1 MRVAIAYAQQNIIV
15 NLRLQRSMA
24 YLDVNAQI
32 ICSYTYFLDNCNFS
46 GFFSSFLIELP
57 PQQTTALDT
66 CRSVSR
72 QLSVC
77 FALA

>member
-1 MRVAIAYAQQNIIV
+1 MAMVGGTWQYPIVLMRIAIASAHQNIIV

-46 GFFSSFLIELP
+46 GFFSSFLI
-57 PQQTTALDT
+57 DD
-66 CRSVSR
+66 VS
-72 QLSVC
+72 L
-77 FALA
+77 LL